1 MGKPHDLLNSNA
13 IFPSPPGI
21 VLRLLESTRKDDF
34 SFTEIAGIIKSDPAL
49 TTRELTMVNS
59 SFYSLPAKVS
69 NIERALAIM
78 GVNAVKNIA
87 LSFMLVSNLKS
98 DNEDS
103 FDFSYFWRRAITVP
117 AERVKDD
124 I

>member
-1 MGKPHDLLNSNA
+1 MGEFQGN
-13 IFPSPPGI
+13 I
-21 VLRLLESTRKDDF
+21 
-34 SFTEIAGIIKSDPAL
+34 SDPAL

-87 LSFMLVSNLKS
+87 LSFMLVSTLKS

-103 FDFSYFWRRAITVP
+103 FDFSFSG
-117 AERVKDD
+117 EGQ
-124 I
+124 